1 VPADTVLYWRRHT
14 HISLA
19 LLAGVNI
26 HVRAENVGASVRT
39 IEKHSGR
46 FLNRGRRAMFDRL
59 AGPSA

>member
-26 HVRAENVGASVRT
+26 QVRAENVGTSVRM
-39 IEKHSGR
+39 IEKHFWK
-46 FLNRGRRAMFDRL
+46 FLNRDRRAMFDRL